1 MLASQTSPW
10 IFIKVLED
18 GTLVLRRLDSRGAGR
33 YACRVETGVTK
44 KLKCEE
50 RILFLLNNLHHL
62 FLDQIG
68 AVQSRQAEVVVEVN
82 QQQPRITH
90 RPTTTR

>member
-44 KLKCEE
+44 KPKCEE
-50 RILFLLNNLHHL
+50 RILFLLNDLHL
-62 FLDQIG
+62 FLHQIG

-82 QQQPRITH
+82 QEQPRITH

>member
-44 KLKCEE
+44 NPNVKKGFFFC
-50 RILFLLNNLHHL
+50 
-62 FLDQIG
+62 
-68 AVQSRQAEVVVEVN
+68 
-82 QQQPRITH
+82 
-90 RPTTTR
+90 